1 MLLIQLFLRFGLKQL
16 WNLMNMIQYLIF
28 MQMWLMGLPNR
39 TRVFL
44 RELKALA
51 LLEFI
56 PYEWLSG
63 SEKTMQGSSAG
74 DEDLVS
80 EELGIDRFGSNSLV
94 QGLGSMLILAITIS
108 VIILLVLCLRLLSVY
123 SSRLKSLYAQ
133 VKKKIKYNLVLRY
146 VL

>member
-1 MLLIQLFLRFGLKQL
+1 
-16 WNLMNMIQYLIF
+16 MNMIQYLIY

-39 TRVFL
+39 VRVFL

-56 PYEWLSG
+56 PYEWLSS
-63 SEKTMQGSSAG
+63 SEKTMHSSSVQ

-94 QGLGSMLILAITIS
+94 QGLGSMLILAITIT
-108 VIILLVLCLRLLSVY
+108 VIILLVLCLRLLTLY
-123 SSRLKSLYAQ
+123 SSRLKSLYMQ